1 LARGSGFSRDSLLF
15 PHAHRARGVRQVSLW
30 QNSEELD
37 LRRRTLILLLNATG
51 IASVEAQSGHVYG
64 GLSYSRVAYAEADV
78 IQDFSVDGTE
88 NEIGLFGGYRFI
100 DHFSVEGSW
109 VDLTGYGSSFAYD
122 DPVLGVVNLAFD
134 ADLTIYTVRALGI
147 LSKESVD
154 FFAGLGAYESDFDG
168 LAELPIFTN
177 TPGIPTAAANSESSG
192 LTGIAGIEYRP
203 NWALGFRLT
212 YEWFDSDPG
221 VELSIVALGVAL
233 HFR

>member
-1 LARGSGFSRDSLLF
+1 M
-15 PHAHRARGVRQVSLW
+15 
-30 QNSEELD
+30 
-37 LRRRTLILLLNATG
+37 RRRATLILLLSAPCM
-51 IASVEAQSGHVYG
+51 ASVEAQAGHAYV
-64 GLSYSRVAYAEADV
+64 GLAYSRVAYAEADV

-88 NEIGLFGGYRFI
+88 NETGLFGGYRFI

-109 VDLTGYGSSFAYD
+109 VDLTGYGSRFAYD
-122 DPVLGVVNLAFD
+122 HPVLGVVNVNFD
-134 ADLTIYTVRALGI
+134 ADLTIYAVRAFGM

-177 TPGIPTAAANSESSG
+177 MPGIPTAAANSQGSG
-192 LTGIAGIEYRP
+192 LTGVAGIEYRP
-203 NWALGFRLT
+203 NRALGFRLT